1 MDAGLHGDDQIAVC
15 RGHDDGQNARQ
26 RQTRESHR
34 QNFDGQRRNHR
45 VGRAVGDDLFR
56 RNELMRDHAHEPHQ
70 RNRQSVDERSEEQAF
85 FCRLLA
91 LRGKCTLPHFRACQR
106 KDEIRNDIAHN
117 AAVQIRRRQLGCEIL
132 QKSAHAAE
140 LGKRRGWNENI
151 DKQNQHHELE
161 YVRVDDAEQTRRC
174 RVDDEHTARN
184 NCPHLIGDADFVSEH
199 VDDCRRRRNL
209 RGDRAHHRKSN
220 QRAKRDLRALAEAL
234 LEKVGDGG
242 NAKRRADGG
251 NPPGKA

>member
-1 MDAGLHGDDQIAVC
+1 
-15 RGHDDGQNARQ
+15 
-26 RQTRESHR
+26 
-34 QNFDGQRRNHR
+34 
-45 VGRAVGDDLFR
+45 
-56 RNELMRDHAHEPHQ
+56 MRDHAHEPHQ
-70 RNRQSVDERSEEQAF
+70 RNRQSIDERSEEQAF

-91 LRGKCTLPHFRACQR
+91 LRGKCALPHFRACQR

-117 AAVQIRRRQLGCEIL
+117 AAVQIRRRQLGREIL

-140 LGKRRGWNENI
+140 LGERRGGNENI

-199 VDDCRRRRNL
+199 VDDCRRRRDL

-234 LEKVGDGG
+234 LEKIGDGG